1 MLKFK
6 IGKLPVRDR
15 SVVLCKEHLMLSQ
28 EVAEKSIVLLKNE
41 SVGGKSL
48 LPLELKSG
56 SKIAMFGRL
65 AAARNIGDGGSSDVM
80 APNVVTPL
88 TGIVEHFS
96 NCEVVYEPDSNL
108 EQQARL
114 ANQSDVA
121 IVVVGY
127 T

>member
-1 MLKFK
+1 
-6 IGKLPVRDR
+6 
-15 SVVLCKEHLMLSQ
+15 
-28 EVAEKSIVLLKNE
+28 
-41 SVGGKSL
+41 
-48 LPLELKSG
+48 
-56 SKIAMFGRL
+56 SKIAIFGRL

-96 NCEVVYEPDSNL
+96 NCEVVYEPDANL

-114 ANQSDVA
+114 AKQSDVA

-127 T
+127 TREEEGEFIGDSEDTVDMVKQIPRQDDPVLA